1 MAATGAV
8 ALYHVEDITPE
19 AKKNQF
25 NISGLEVIT
34 VESAEI
40 ERLFSEIPVDAVAVG
55 CPHCSPAELV
65 DIARLLKGKTVT
77 KPLYVFAA
85 QGVID
90 NNSMTVNAIE
100 KSGARVFAD
109 TCMVVSPVMERY
121 PAIMVNSGKALAYVP
136 DMCGAVARI
145 GSIEECVAV
154 ATS

>member
-1 MAATGAV
+1 MQLPSAARTAHPQNSRI
-8 ALYHVEDITPE
+8 A
-19 AKKNQF
+19 
-25 NISGLEVIT
+25 GLL
-34 VESAEI
+34 A
-40 ERLFSEIPVDAVAVG
+40 
-55 CPHCSPAELV
+55 
-65 DIARLLKGKTVT
+65 GKTVT
-77 KPLYVFAA
+77 KPLYVFAS

-90 NNSMTVNAIE
+90 ENERRSQIE

-145 GSIEECVAV
+145 GSIEECVEV